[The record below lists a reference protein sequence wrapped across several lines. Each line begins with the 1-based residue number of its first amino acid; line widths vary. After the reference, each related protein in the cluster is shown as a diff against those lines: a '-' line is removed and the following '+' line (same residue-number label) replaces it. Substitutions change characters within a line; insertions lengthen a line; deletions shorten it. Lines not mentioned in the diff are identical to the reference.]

1 MLALQCHHPLIGA
14 VSPGQANHPWYP
26 TVIFPTTSPT
36 GLAALA
42 ALVSADA
49 SCDDDTAAR
58 ADPDTTEVMNL
69 RRETAT

>member
-1 MLALQCHHPLIGA
+1 
-14 VSPGQANHPWYP
+14 
-26 TVIFPTTSPT
+26 VIFPTTSPT

-42 ALVSADA
+42 ALVKADPNWVV
-49 SCDDDTAAR
+49 DTAAR